1 MIRRGM
7 DSDLVVRRFRH
18 DRQIL
23 ASLNHPHIARLFDGG
38 TLARRAARLALR
50 QIHDTWCDTL
60 ELLSK
65 PDRCP
70 HCEGPDIDAMSESP
84 SMQERVQTWYQ
95 CRKSQRF
102 PALILARCQASAP
115 LCHSEQPQPGP
126 ICYRRSAN
134 MRTKG
139 WQ

>member
-23 ASLNHPHIARLFDGG
+23 ASLNHPHIARLFGGG

-95 CRKSQRF
+95 CRKCQSIWADDQPR
-102 PALILARCQASAP
+102 PTSDEARDS
-115 LCHSEQPQPGP
+115 
-126 ICYRRSAN
+126 RR
-134 MRTKG
+134 
-139 WQ
+139 